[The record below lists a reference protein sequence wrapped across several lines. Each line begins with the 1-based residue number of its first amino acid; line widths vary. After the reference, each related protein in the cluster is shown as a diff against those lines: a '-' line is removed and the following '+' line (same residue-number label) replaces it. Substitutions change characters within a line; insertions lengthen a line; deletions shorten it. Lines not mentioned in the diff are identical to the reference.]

1 MTPAALAAIHAACF
15 TVPRPWSAAELAD
28 LIASP
33 STLLAEATDGFALAR
48 VAADEAELLTI
59 AVRPEARGRGLG
71 SALLR
76 DVLAA
81 AAARGAGR
89 MVLEVAADNAAA
101 LALYR
106 REGFAECGRRKGYYA
121 APDGRRIDAL
131 IMARAEGGTA
141 R

>member
-33 STLLAEATDGFALAR
+33 STLLAEASDGFALAR

-106 REGFAECGRRKGYYA
+106 REGFAECGRRRGYYA

>member
-15 TVPRPWSAAELAD
+15 TVPRPWSAAELAE

-33 STLLAEATDGFALAR
+33 STLLAEASDGFALAR

-76 DVLAA
+76 DVLTA

-106 REGFAECGRRKGYYA
+106 REGFAECGRRRGYYA

>member
-33 STLLAEATDGFALAR
+33 STLLAEASDGFALAR

-76 DVLAA
+76 DVLTA

-89 MVLEVAADNAAA
+89 MLLEVAADNAAA

-106 REGFAECGRRKGYYA
+106 REGFAECGRRRGYYA

>member
-15 TVPRPWSAAELAD
+15 TVPRPWSAAELAE

-33 STLLAEATDGFALAR
+33 STLLAEASDGFALAR

-76 DVLAA
+76 DVLTA

-89 MVLEVAADNAAA
+89 MLLEVAADNAAA
-101 LALYR
+101 LTLYR
-106 REGFAECGRRKGYYA
+106 REGFAECGRRRGYYA

>member
-1 MTPAALAAIHAACF
+1 VTPAALAAIHAACF

-28 LIASP
+28 LIASH
-33 STLLAEATDGFALAR
+33 STLLAEASDGFALAR

-106 REGFAECGRRKGYYA
+106 REGFAECGRRRGYYA

>member
-33 STLLAEATDGFALAR
+33 STLLAEASDGFALAR

-131 IMARAEGGTA
+131 IMARADGGTA